1 MKGQDYHITKR
12 ESGWAGMLEGAV
24 RASVRGDTQ
33 KEVFERV
40 REIIKSKG
48 GGEVSIHGLDGKIRD
63 KRTYIKKD
71 PCPPMG

>member
-1 MKGQDYHITKR
+1 MKGQDYHITKLK
-12 ESGWAGMLEGAV
+12 SGWAGMLEGAA

-40 REIIKSKG
+40 REIIKLKG
-48 GGEVSIHGLDGKIRD
+48 GGEVSIHRLDGKIRD

-71 PCPPMG
+71 PCPPVG

>member
-12 ESGWAGMLEGAV
+12 ESGWAGMLEGAA

-48 GGEVSIHGLDGKIRD
+48 GGEVSIHGLDGRIRD

-71 PCPPMG
+71 PCPPIG

>member
-1 MKGQDYHITKR
+1 MKGQDYHIVKR
-12 ESGWAGMLEGAV
+12 VSGWAGILDGAD

-48 GGEVSIHGLDGKIRD
+48 GGEVSIHRLDGKIRD
-63 KRTYIKKD
+63 KRTYNKKD
-71 PCPPMG
+71 PCPPIG